1 MATHRRAWTATR
13 RARGL
18 AEAAAKLRALE
29 ARLKQLGSLMV
40 AYSGGVD
47 SAFLAATAHR
57 VLGARMLAVLADSP
71 SLARR
76 DMEQACAFAR
86 SLGMP
91 LQVVATEELDR
102 PEYARNDANRCFHC
116 KDELFAVMEK
126 LGAKLGFTQ
135 IAYGMNADDT
145 RDYRPGQRAAEQ
157 HAVLAPLAEAG
168 LTKLEV
174 RALAK
179 AAGYPLWDR
188 PAAPCLSSRVEYG
201 RTVTREVLEQV
212 ERGEE
217 SLRQLGFRE
226 LRVRHH
232 GELARVEIARD
243 ELPRALTMEMMDA
256 ITAALKQAGFKYVT
270 LDCQGFRSG
279 SMNAVLPVEVLARR
293 AAHRR
298 LYAAPQQRKFRITER
313 CELDIWSVFRDQR
326 RHAAGRAGGCGVP
339 FDVLR
344 RRRLGAECGRAAG
357 DAQGEP
363 RRAGG
368 NEGGCADQEQGTG
381 SRDQRNRNRE
391 HGTASSRSTTSRA

>member
-1 MATHRRAWTATR
+1 
-13 RARGL
+13 
-18 AEAAAKLRALE
+18 
-29 ARLKQLGSLMV
+29 MV

-57 VLGARMLAVLADSP
+57 VLGSAMLAVLADSA

-76 DMEQACAFAR
+76 DMEQAVAFAQ
-86 SLGMP
+86 SLAMP
-91 LQVVATEELDR
+91 LEVIATEELDQ

-116 KDELFAVMEK
+116 KDVLFLALEE
-126 LGAKLGFTQ
+126 LGARMGFAH

-145 RDYRPGQRAAEQ
+145 RDYRPGQRAAEE
-157 HAVLAPLAEAG
+157 HAVLAPLADAD

-179 AAGYPLWDR
+179 AAGYPVWDR

-232 GELARVEIARD
+232 GELARVEIARE

-270 LDCQGFRSG
+270 LDCSGFRSG
-279 SMNAVLPVEVLARR
+279 SMNAVLPVEVLM
-293 AAHRR
+293 
-298 LYAAPQQRKFRITER
+298 RK
-313 CELDIWSVFRDQR
+313 
-326 RHAAGRAGGCGVP
+326 
-339 FDVLR
+339 
-344 RRRLGAECGRAAG
+344 GA
-357 DAQGEP
+357 
-363 RRAGG
+363 
-368 NEGGCADQEQGTG
+368 
-381 SRDQRNRNRE
+381 
-391 HGTASSRSTTSRA
+391 

>member
-1 MATHRRAWTATR
+1 MKLPGSRANAAEGIIGPMAAS
-13 RARGL
+13 
-18 AEAAAKLRALE
+18 AETKLNPAQNDAGAGTDAAAKLSVLE
-29 ARLKQLGSLMV
+29 ARLAKLGSLMV

-57 VLGARMLAVLADSP
+57 VLGAKMLAVLADSP

-76 DMEQACAFAR
+76 DMDQAGDFAR

-116 KDELFAVMEK
+116 KDELFATMEA
-126 LGAKLGFTQ
+126 LGAKLSFDW

-145 RDYRPGQRAAEQ
+145 RDFRPGQRAAEE

-179 AAGYPLWDR
+179 AAGYPVWDR

-201 RTVTREVLEQV
+201 RTVTREVLDQV

-232 GELARVEIARD
+232 GELARVEIARN
-243 ELPRALTMEMMDA
+243 ELPRALSMEMLDA
-256 ITAALKQAGFKYVT
+256 ITAALKLAGFQYVA
-270 LDCQGFRSG
+270 LDCTGFRSG
-279 SMNAVLPVEVLARR
+279 SMNAILPA
-293 AAHRR
+293 
-298 LYAAPQQRKFRITER
+298 
-313 CELDIWSVFRDQR
+313 
-326 RHAAGRAGGCGVP
+326 
-339 FDVLR
+339 DVLTR
-344 RRRLGAECGRAAG
+344 RGA
-357 DAQGEP
+357 
-363 RRAGG
+363 
-368 NEGGCADQEQGTG
+368 
-381 SRDQRNRNRE
+381 
-391 HGTASSRSTTSRA
+391 

>member
-1 MATHRRAWTATR
+1 MAASAQTKIPEAAAAGTADAVGPET
-13 RARGL
+13 
-18 AEAAAKLRALE
+18 AAKLRTVEKRLE
-29 ARLKQLGSLMV
+29 QLGSLMV

-57 VLGARMLAVLADSP
+57 VLGERMLAVLADSP

-76 DMEQACAFAR
+76 DMEQARAFAE
-86 SLGMP
+86 SIGMP

-102 PEYARNDANRCFHC
+102 EEYARNDANRCFHC

-126 LGAKLGFTQ
+126 LGKKLGFAH
-135 IAYGMNADDT
+135 IAYGMNSDDT
-145 RDYRPGQRAAEQ
+145 RDFRPGQRAAEQ

-168 LTKLEV
+168 LTKMAV

-179 AAGYPLWDR
+179 AAGYPVWDR

-217 SLRQLGFRE
+217 SLRRLGFRE

-232 GELARVEIARD
+232 GELARVEIARN

-256 ITAALKQAGFKYVT
+256 ITAALKLAGFKYVT

-279 SMNAVLPVEVLARR
+279 AMNAVLPADVLARR
-293 AAHRR
+293 
-298 LYAAPQQRKFRITER
+298 
-313 CELDIWSVFRDQR
+313 
-326 RHAAGRAGGCGVP
+326 
-339 FDVLR
+339 
-344 RRRLGAECGRAAG
+344 GA
-357 DAQGEP
+357 
-363 RRAGG
+363 
-368 NEGGCADQEQGTG
+368 
-381 SRDQRNRNRE
+381 
-391 HGTASSRSTTSRA
+391 